1 MGMSS
6 RRPAAPRRPYEPD
19 AQRPPVRWH
28 GGLPL
33 ASLPSAWL
41 PLVLSMALVAVPAPH
56 PAEAATPLPPVK
68 PKDLKASP
76 AATATRPPLLRSA
89 PLPPR
94 RPPELAEE
102 DGEAE
107 PEAGSQ
113 ETAQERPVDPG
124 TADGF
129 VREPA
134 RPSPPPRMASR
145 ETTPDAAPSPG
156 LLPAAPP
163 FVAPAG
169 PVEMPTA
176 CAELVAAGEIE
187 ASLDASLSP
196 NPACGTFVPVRL
208 TAVRLA
214 DGRMIPLRPAAIS
227 RCELT
232 VAAAT
237 WMREALAP
245 AVAAAGGA
253 LVAIRIADS
262 YNCRPRN
269 RVAGAK
275 MSEHGRGN
283 AVDVGGF
290 ELGDGRVWTV
300 AKGGLPMSLR
310 ASMKDSACT
319 RFSTVLGPGSDGYH
333 EDHIHVDLAQRRN
346 DFKLCHWNLDAGS
359 AVASRK
365 EKPAGGG
372 ATTVP
377 PEGKGGEDAADQEAA
392 AGSAEAEPE
401 AGPVSVPPATGNA
414 AGKSGQ
420 PKDGQPKNGGPK
432 IGQAKDQPR
441 STPPVPSA
449 AKPTSPK
456 PTSPKAGSSTT
467 ASSKDSAKD
476 GSKDASAKGSKPAT
490 VQPN

>member
-1 MGMSS
+1 M
-6 RRPAAPRRPYEPD
+6 
-19 AQRPPVRWH
+19 
-28 GGLPL
+28 
-33 ASLPSAWL
+33 ASLPPAWF
-41 PLVLSMALVAVPAPH
+41 PLALSMALAATPVPY

-68 PKDLKASP
+68 PKDLRAAP
-76 AATATRPPLLRSA
+76 AATASRPPLPRSA

-102 DGEAE
+102 DGE

-113 ETAQERPVDPG
+113 EAAQERPVDPG
-124 TADGF
+124 TAEGF
-129 VREPA
+129 VREPS
-134 RPSPPPRMASR
+134 RSSPPPRMASR
-145 ETTPDAAPSPG
+145 ETTPNVAPSPG
-156 LLPAAPP
+156 VLPAPSPA
-163 FVAPAG
+163 APAG
-169 PVEMPTA
+169 PLEMPSA

-214 DGRMIPLRPAAIS
+214 DGRMLPLRPAAIS
-227 RCELT
+227 RCEMT
-232 VAAAT
+232 IAAAA

-310 ASMKDSACT
+310 ASMKESACT

-346 DFKLCHWNLDAGS
+346 DFKLCHWNLDAGT

-365 EKPAGGG
+365 DKPAPG
-372 ATTVP
+372 ASAGTP
-377 PEGKGGEDAADQEAA
+377 DGKGGEDADKDAEAA
-392 AGSAEAEPE
+392 GNAEAEPE
-401 AGPVSVPPATGNA
+401 AGPVSEPAGTGNA
-414 AGKSGQ
+414 AAKSGQ
-420 PKDGQPKNGGPK
+420 TKSGQSKSGQSK
-432 IGQAKDQPR
+432 SGQAKDQPK
-441 STPPVPSA
+441 SAPSA
-449 AKPTSPK
+449 PSAPKPASPK
-456 PTSPKAGSSTT
+456 PASPNASSPKAGS
-467 ASSKDSAKD
+467 APAGSSKDP
-476 GSKDASAKGSKPAT
+476 GKDASAKGSKPAA
-490 VQPN
+490 VRPN